1 MTYET
6 EHNIDDTVF
15 IMRKN
20 RIVEGSVTDIL
31 IEVGSTGDIQ
41 GWDYGV
47 SYTIRVPNHKDKIVD
62 EFKVFKTKAF
72 LLEIL

>member
-6 EHNIDDTVF
+6 EYNIDDTVF

-20 RIVEGSVTDIL
+20 RIVEGNVIDIM
-31 IEVGSTGDIQ
+31 IEVGSAGDLQ

-47 SYTIRVPNHKDKIVD
+47 SYRIRVPDHKDKIVD
-62 EFKVFKTKAF
+62 EFRVFKTKAE
-72 LLEIL
+72 LLAIL

>member
-6 EHNIDDTVF
+6 EYNIDDTVF

-20 RIVEGSVTDIL
+20 RIVEGNVIDIM
-31 IEVGSTGDIQ
+31 IEVGSAGDLQ

-47 SYTIRVPNHKDKIVD
+47 AYRIRVPDHKDKIVD
-62 EFKVFKTKAF
+62 EFRVFKTKAE
-72 LLEIL
+72 LLAIL